1 MQDLGNGLA
10 VRLQNGWFR
19 LRDRAE
25 GQTMVEYGLILF
37 GIALLVVGA
46 VWLLKDALVG
56 LFEKTAST
64 VTNPPGG

>member
-1 MQDLGNGLA
+1 MQDLTNGLA
-10 VRLQNGWFR
+10 VRLQNTWFR

-25 GQTMVEYGLILF
+25 GQTMVEYGLLLF

-46 VWLLKDALVG
+46 VWLLKDELKA

-64 VTNPPGG
+64 VKNPPTG